1 MGAKLNTFK
10 PDSEKYEDK
19 LQLKKI
25 FARVRVLDGLQPW
38 CSYVM
43 AIEIGVGVW

>member
-25 FARVRVLDGLQPW
+25 FARVRVLDGTVVQL
-38 CSYVM
+38 CNGY
-43 AIEIGVGVW
+43 